1 MIATNSIDTGISNL
15 FDEVLE
21 LPSSTA
27 KRRFE
32 GLVGLDPIK
41 ERLLKQ
47 ATLLL
52 NPDHLR
58 EWSERFHGEVLA
70 VVGRLRDRAPLILLA
85 GDIGTGKTTLAETF
99 ADVIAR
105 QEKTQVRVMRLSLR
119 SRGRGAAGEMTST
132 LGMAFDLVRD
142 KARLG
147 QMVVLVIDEADSLAQ
162 SRELEQMQHE
172 DRAGVN
178 ALIRGI
184 DNLVASRLPVLTV
197 MCTNR
202 LDAIDPAVRRRASD
216 SFVLERPDESQ
227 RKAVLERV
235 LAGAGLDDQELNDL
249 ARLTGDTHGLG
260 YGYTYSDLV
269 DRLIPSAVLAAYPDR
284 PVTFPL
290 LAEQLATV
298 VASKPFG
305 LVAD

>member
-1 MIATNSIDTGISNL
+1 MTSTIIDTGISNL

-21 LPSSTA
+21 LPNAAA
-27 KRRFE
+27 KRRFDA
-32 GLVGLDPIK
+32 LVGLDDVK
-41 ERLLKQ
+41 DRLLKQ
-47 ATLLL
+47 ATILL

-58 EWSERFHGEVLA
+58 QWSERHHGDVLP
-70 VVGRLRDRAPLILLA
+70 VVARLRDRSPLILLA

-99 ADVIAR
+99 ADAIAR
-105 QEKTQVRVMRLSLR
+105 QERTQVRVMRLSLR
-119 SRGRGAAGEMTST
+119 SRGRGGAGEMTAT

-147 QMVVLVIDEADSLAQ
+147 LMVVLVIDEADSLAQ
-162 SRELEQMQHE
+162 SRELAQMQHE

-184 DNLVASRLPVLTV
+184 DTLVASRLPVLTV

-202 LDAIDPAVRRRASD
+202 LEAIDPAVRRRASD
-216 SFVLERPDESQ
+216 AFSLERPSELQRRVVLERG
-227 RKAVLERV
+227 
-235 LAGAGLDDQELNDL
+235 LAGAGLDDQELDEL
-249 ARLTGDTHGLG
+249 ARMTGDTTGRG
-260 YGYTYSDLV
+260 YGFTYSDLV

-290 LAEQLATV
+290 LVEQLAV
-298 VASKPFG
+298 VEPSKPFG
-305 LVAD
+305 HGA